1 MTRIIAIANQKGG
14 TGKTTTAIN
23 LAAGLARAHPEER
36 VLLVDVDP
44 QANTTAVFLGV
55 PAAAGPRQED
65 AYTIYEV
72 LLGQVPAAAAR
83 QKIELADGSDRPP
96 VILEI
101 VPSHLDLAS
110 AELELV
116 NVFERER
123 QLQQALAPLRGDY
136 CFIIIDCP
144 PSLGLLT
151 VNALMAA
158 TEVLI
163 PVDPGL
169 FPLIGLNLLQKTISM
184 VRQAN
189 PGLEIVGV
197 VPTLLDRTA
206 LARDTRE
213 ELEAAFGTRLLT
225 PIPRRVAIG
234 EAHAAGQDI
243 FTYDAGSDGAKAYA
257 ALLQEIMDRGQ
268 EKDRPE

>member
-23 LAAGLARAHPEER
+23 LAAGLARANRQAR
-36 VLLVDVDP
+36 VLLVDADP
-44 QANTTAVFLGV
+44 QANSTAVFLGV
-55 PAAAGPRQED
+55 PAAAGPRRPD
-65 AYTIYEV
+65 AATIYEV
-72 LLGQVPAAAAR
+72 ILGQAPAAEAL
-83 QKIELADGSDRPP
+83 QQIELDDGSGGAPIALD
-96 VILEI
+96 IL
-101 VPSHLDLAS
+101 PSHLDLAS

-123 QLQQALAPLRGDY
+123 QLHQALLPLRHEYG
-136 CFIIIDCP
+136 FIVIDCP

-169 FPLIGLNLLQKTISM
+169 FPLIGLNLLQKTIAM
-184 VRQAN
+184 VRRAN
-189 PGLEIVGV
+189 PSLEIVGV

-206 LARDTRE
+206 LARDTKE
-213 ELEAAFGTRLLT
+213 ELETAFGARLLT

-243 FTYDAGSDGAKAYA
+243 FTYDPRSDGAEAYA
-257 ALLQEIMDRGQ
+257 ALLKEIMDRG
-268 EKDRPE
+268 

>member
-1 MTRIIAIANQKGG
+1 MARVIAIANQKGG

-23 LAAGLARAHPEER
+23 LAAGLTRQAPEDA

-44 QANTTAVFLGV
+44 QANATAVFLGV
-55 PAAAGPRQED
+55 PFAAGPRRPE
-65 AYTIYEV
+65 ALTVYEMI
-72 LLGQVPAAAAR
+72 LAQAPAAEVVR
-83 QKIELADGSDRPP
+83 PVTLPADGQNGGSVTLD
-96 VILEI
+96 IL
-101 VPSHLDLAS
+101 PSHLDLAS

-116 NVFERER
+116 TVFERER
-123 QLQQALAPLRGDY
+123 QLQQALAPLLDRY
-136 CFIIIDCP
+136 RFVVIDCP

-169 FPLIGLNLLQKTISM
+169 FPLIGLNLLQKTINM
-184 VRQAN
+184 VRRAN
-189 PGLEIVGV
+189 PGLEVLGV

-213 ELEAAFGTRLLT
+213 ELAEAFGGRLLP

-234 EAHAAGQDI
+234 EAHAAGQDV
-243 FTYDAGSDGAKAYA
+243 FAYDSRSDGAQAYA
-257 ALLQEIMDRGQ
+257 DLIREIMNRG
-268 EKDRPE
+268 

>member
-23 LAAGLARAHPEER
+23 LAAGLARANPGDR
-36 VLLVDVDP
+36 VLLVDTDP
-44 QANTTAVFLGV
+44 QANATAVFLGV
-55 PAAAGPRQED
+55 PAAAGPRR
-65 AYTIYEV
+65 AGANTIYEV
-72 LLGQVPAAAAR
+72 LLGQVPAAEAR
-83 QKIELADGSDRPP
+83 RRVQLEANSDMPP
-96 VILEI
+96 VTLDIL
-101 VPSHLDLAS
+101 PSHLDLAS

-123 QLQQALAPLRGDY
+123 QLQQKLASIRAEY
-136 CFIIIDCP
+136 RFVVIDCP

-169 FPLIGLNLLQKTISM
+169 FPIIGLNLLQRTIAM

-189 PGLEIVGV
+189 PDLQIVGV
-197 VPTLLDRTA
+197 TPTLLDRTA
-206 LARDTRE
+206 LARDTKE
-213 ELEAAFGTRLLT
+213 ELEEAFGTRLL
-225 PIPRRVAIG
+225 PAIPRRVAIG
-234 EAHAAGQDI
+234 EAHAAGQDV
-243 FTYDAGSDGAKAYA
+243 FAYDAGSDGAEAYA
-257 ALLQEIMDRGQ
+257 ALLREIMNRG
-268 EKDRPE
+268 

>member
-1 MTRIIAIANQKGG
+1 LTRVIAIANQKGG

-23 LAAGLARAHPEER
+23 LAAGLARHDPGQR

-55 PAAAGPRQED
+55 PFAAGPRQPDEP
-65 AYTIYEV
+65 TVYEV
-72 LLGQVPAAAAR
+72 IVAETPAEDVIRPVTLVRNENGAA
-83 QKIELADGSDRPP
+83 
-96 VILEI
+96 VTLEI
-101 VPSHLDLAS
+101 LPSHLDLAS

-123 QLQQALAPLRGDY
+123 QLQQALAPILDRY
-136 CFIIIDCP
+136 HFVVVDCP

-151 VNALMAA
+151 VNALVAA

-169 FPLIGLNLLQKTISM
+169 FPIIGLNLLQRTINM
-184 VRQAN
+184 VRRAN
-189 PGLEIVGV
+189 PRLQVLGV

-206 LARDTRE
+206 LARDTQQ
-213 ELEAAFGTRLLT
+213 ELADAFGGRLL
-225 PIPRRVAIG
+225 PAIPRRVAIG
-234 EAHAAGQDI
+234 EAHAEGQDI
-243 FTYDAGSDGAKAYA
+243 FAYDAGSDGAQAYA
-257 ALLQEIMDRGQ
+257 ELIREVVNRG
-268 EKDRPE
+268 